1 MTLPSSSSTVAVG
14 AVMHRGVINCPPQTP
29 LGAVAA
35 LMAEHSVHAVLV
47 DGMGR
52 GPLTH
57 ERLMRGFVTDL
68 DLMRAA
74 GSGRLDAEVGQVTA
88 SQIVTVNPDE
98 KIERAAQIMAEH
110 DCSHLVVVSPD
121 RVEPLGVISSLDV
134 ARALVSRPPGP
145 VI

>member
-1 MTLPSSSSTVAVG
+1 MRLPSGSSTVAVG
-14 AVMHRGVINCPPQTP
+14 AVMHRGVINCPSQTP
-29 LGAVAA
+29 LGEVAA
-35 LMAEHSVHAVLV
+35 LMAEHSVHAVFV
-47 DGMGR
+47 DGMAR
-52 GPLTH
+52 DPLNH
-57 ERLMRGFVTDL
+57 ERLVRGFVTDL

-88 SQIVTVNPDE
+88 SQILTVDPDE

-121 RVEPLGVISSLDV
+121 GAEPLGVISSLDI

-145 VI
+145 VV